1 MHLLGA
7 VDGDLMLSAELRDRL
22 KKRFSPNTLRKLELF
37 RADWNMQVR
46 HLELNG
52 IFYSLWY
59 LFNIMLA
66 MKNQTLSPLIR
77 KMKIYSIKCLF
88 FMK

>member
-59 LFNIMLA
+59 LFNIILA

-77 KMKIYSIKCLF
+77 KMKIYLIKDFYFL
-88 FMK
+88 

>member
-59 LFNIMLA
+59 LFNIA
-66 MKNQTLSPLIR
+66 SNEKPNFKSTNKKNENIFNKR
-77 KMKIYSIKCLF
+77 CLF